1 MTNNITLRDI
11 YDICDRLE
19 QKMDKRMCIVEKK
32 IDTLESFRDNLLG
45 KVAVIV
51 ALISLVFPLFVDWI
65 KYQFNF

>member
-19 QKMDKRMCIVEKK
+19 QKMDRRMCIVEKK

-45 KVAVIV
+45 KIAVV
-51 ALISLVFPLFVDWI
+51 SVFVSMVFTLFVGWI
-65 KYQFNF
+65 KDKLNF